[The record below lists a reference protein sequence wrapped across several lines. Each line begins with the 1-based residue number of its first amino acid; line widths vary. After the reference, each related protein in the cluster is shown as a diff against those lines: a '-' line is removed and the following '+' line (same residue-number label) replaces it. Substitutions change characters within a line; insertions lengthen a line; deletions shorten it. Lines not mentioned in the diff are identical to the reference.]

1 MFVFLI
7 AVLSGCFANSM
18 IQAVGNTY
26 LRMYLPFM
34 TVSTIP
40 LMYLCDRFIF
50 KKVKMYDLMKLLN
63 LFGTFNTCNLHF
75 YIAKLILDCR
85 SRQL

>member
-1 MFVFLI
+1 MFVFLS

-34 TVSTIP
+34 TVSIIP
-40 LMYLCDRFIF
+40 LMYLFDRFIF
-50 KKVKMYDLMKLLN
+50 KKSQN
-63 LFGTFNTCNLHF
+63 
-75 YIAKLILDCR
+75 I
-85 SRQL
+85 